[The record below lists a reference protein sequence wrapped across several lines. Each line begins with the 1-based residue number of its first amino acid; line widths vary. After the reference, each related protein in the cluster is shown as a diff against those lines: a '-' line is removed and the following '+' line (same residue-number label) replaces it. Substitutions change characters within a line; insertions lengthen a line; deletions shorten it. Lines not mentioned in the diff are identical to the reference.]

1 MLERQANSNIVM
13 GKKRH
18 FFGKKDN
25 HSDKPVVQK
34 DNEKHTDKKNHKTTS
49 HDGKPKQ
56 IHKAL
61 KTISK
66 KEKDKVIKAMK
77 IQKIKAVAPEKTSK
91 GDVKAQDKPEITGL
105 KPEAAVD
112 EKPVPKDEEDDSEE
126 SGEESKAVV
135 NKSDE
140 SDAVDDDHDTADDNN
155 DSDEVA
161 WTELFSQ

>member
-1 MLERQANSNIVM
+1 M

-77 IQKIKAVAPEKTSK
+77 IQKIKAVAPEKTST

-112 EKPVPKDEEDDSEE
+112 EKPAPKDEEDDIEE
-126 SGEESKAVV
+126 SGEESKAVA

-140 SDAVDDDHDTADDNN
+140 SDADDDDDNTSDDN
-155 DSDEVA
+155 KDSDEVA
-161 WTELFSQ
+161 WTELLSQ

>member
-1 MLERQANSNIVM
+1 M

-25 HSDKPVVQK
+25 HSDTPVVQK
-34 DNEKHTDKKNHKTTS
+34 DKEKQNDKKNQKTTS
-49 HDGKPKQ
+49 HDGQPKQ

-77 IQKIKAVAPEKTSK
+77 IQKIKADAPEKTSK
-91 GDVKAQDKPEITGL
+91 GDVKAQDKPEVTGL

-126 SGEESKAVV
+126 SGEESKAVA

-140 SDAVDDDHDTADDNN
+140 SDADDDDDDNTADDNK

-161 WTELFSQ
+161 WTELLSQ

>member
-1 MLERQANSNIVM
+1 M

-56 IHKAL
+56 IYKAL

-112 EKPVPKDEEDDSEE
+112 EKPVPKDEEDDIEE
-126 SGEESKAVV
+126 SGEESKAVA

-140 SDAVDDDHDTADDNN
+140 SDADDDDDNTSDDN
-155 DSDEVA
+155 KDSDEVA
-161 WTELFSQ
+161 WTELLSQ

>member
-1 MLERQANSNIVM
+1 M

-34 DNEKHTDKKNHKTTS
+34 DKEKQTDKKNHKTTS

-56 IHKAL
+56 IHKAV

-66 KEKDKVIKAMK
+66 KEKDKVFKAMK
-77 IQKIKAVAPEKTSK
+77 IQKIKADAPKKTSK
-91 GDVKAQDKPEITGL
+91 GDVKAQDRPEVTGL

-126 SGEESKAVV
+126 SGEEAKAVV

-140 SDAVDDDHDTADDNN
+140 SDADDDDDAADDNN

-161 WTELFSQ
+161 WTELFSL